1 MGARRAV
8 APSEKGPQAVDGARA
23 HEAPEPVTSEAYP
36 RRARLARG
44 PDLEACWHDGRRVR
58 TVHFDISWRPNLRAR
73 ARAAIIVPRYQHT
86 AVARNRLRRRLREI
100 LRRGMLAQLPSIDV
114 VVRAKRAAYTA
125 PFAVLRAE
133 LAQAGAALR

>member
-1 MGARRAV
+1 
-8 APSEKGPQAVDGARA
+8 
-23 HEAPEPVTSEAYP
+23 
-36 RRARLARG
+36 
-44 PDLEACWHDGRRVR
+44 
-58 TVHFDISWRPNLRAR
+58 
-73 ARAAIIVPRYQHT
+73 
-86 AVARNRLRRRLREI
+86 VARNRLRRRLREI